1 MTNGTVNHGTKRGK
15 DASKALACYAQGPK
29 GDRCLTTSGGR
40 VPSADVAAPGGGQA
54 ATVRRMGG
62 VGPGMALGR
71 SRAAQAPRQA
81 PGPHA
86 KGPDRA
92 RGTTPRAAEN
102 RPRAR
107 HCCTKDTAS

>member
-1 MTNGTVNHGTKRGK
+1 MTIGTLNHGTKRGK
-15 DASKALACYAQGPK
+15 DASEALACYAQGPK
-29 GDRCLTTSGGR
+29 GDRCLTMAGGR
-40 VPSADVAAPGGGQA
+40 VPSADAAAPGGGQV
-54 ATVRRMGG
+54 ATVRRMGW

-81 PGPHA
+81 PGPQA
-86 KGPDRA
+86 EGPDRA

-102 RPRAR
+102 RHRAR